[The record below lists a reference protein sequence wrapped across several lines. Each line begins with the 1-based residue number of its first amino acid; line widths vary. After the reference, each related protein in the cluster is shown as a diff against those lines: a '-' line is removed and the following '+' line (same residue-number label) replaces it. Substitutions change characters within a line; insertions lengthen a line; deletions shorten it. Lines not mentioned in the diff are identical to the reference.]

1 VRSLLTIAAL
11 TIVSLAVVDRPA
23 GAEDLPDISIRT
35 KPYKVLLKAAML
47 LPPSEKPMLTAPE
60 ADLFEDAMDGKVSGF
75 SLREVALICAGVED
89 HSTLNHYTNKI
100 DAIVKEAR
108 KAIANGKTDNE
119 KADLLAH
126 HLYDGPLHGGY
137 VDSQV
142 DFLKLLDEGKFNC
155 VSSSLLYNM
164 VGSELDLQT
173 NCVTLPNHVFLVMGD
188 LVIEPVSGITCTHF
202 QHAATVNKCWNDSPE
217 FSKRYFDDSHMY
229 LSTNVDLIA
238 EVYMD
243 RSTELDVKE
252 QKLAESAVES
262 LKAVCMDSK
271 NPMFRQSA
279 ECQMGKWF
287 QSAIDQHD
295 VKMASKIAKLYAEL
309 FTNPPQASTMQRLI
323 AETQA
328 QLAQQGL
335 ASN

>member
-1 VRSLLTIAAL
+1 MRSLLTITVL
-11 TIVSLAVVDRPA
+11 TIVSLTVAGRPA
-23 GAEDLPDISIRT
+23 GAADLPDISIRT

-47 LPPSEKPMLTAPE
+47 LPRSEKPMLTAPE
-60 ADLFEDAMDGKVSGF
+60 ADLFEDAADGKVSRF
-75 SLREVALICAGVED
+75 SLDEVALICAGVED
-89 HSTLNHYTNKI
+89 RGTLEHYTKKI
-100 DAIVKEAR
+100 DAIVKKAR
-108 KAIANGKTDNE
+108 KAIAKGKTDNE

-126 HLYDGPLHGGY
+126 HLFNGPLHGGY

-142 DFLKLLDEGKFNC
+142 DFLKVLDEGKFNC
-155 VSSSLLYNM
+155 VSSSLLYNL
-164 VGSELDLQT
+164 VGQQLGLKT

-188 LVIEPVSGITCTHF
+188 LVIEPVSGITCSHF

-238 EVYMD
+238 EVYID
-243 RSTELDVKE
+243 RSSELDTKE
-252 QKLAESAVES
+252 HKLAESAVEA

-287 QSAIDQHD
+287 QSAIDQH
-295 VKMASKIAKLYAEL
+295 
-309 FTNPPQASTMQRLI
+309 
-323 AETQA
+323 
-328 QLAQQGL
+328 G
-335 ASN
+335 